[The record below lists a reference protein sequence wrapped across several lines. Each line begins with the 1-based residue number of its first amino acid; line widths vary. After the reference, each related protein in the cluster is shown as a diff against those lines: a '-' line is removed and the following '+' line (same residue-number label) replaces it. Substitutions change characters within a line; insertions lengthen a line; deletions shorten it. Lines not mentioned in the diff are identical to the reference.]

1 MEGYRFQRL
10 VYYDEIMVIKS
21 TTADDRI
28 REFTTF
34 ADGTDRTELAGAL
47 NLPTPTVVSAVR
59 RLLAAGEL
67 VETEPARPT
76 AGAGRPAR
84 ALRIAGP
91 TTMVG
96 LISWQGDRLLV
107 RCLDAAG
114 KLVAERTLDPPDRL
128 AGAEALERIVERLQ
142 ALAKRQSG
150 YRLRAVVFS
159 VPAPFLSGH
168 GAPREHALL
177 DPSAVPFPVTA
188 SGNLEATLSER
199 FGVPVIMENDANLA
213 ALGELYASAGFDNA
227 VYLKINGFGFGS
239 AIVVNRTLAR
249 GARGYAGE
257 LAHLQVDEDGP
268 LCACGGRGCLLYRV
282 RDRLVESAQWAY
294 DKPITFADLPKL
306 AEAGDA
312 GAVRMMRDIGRAL
325 GGPLA
330 HLCTFLDPELLL
342 VGGTLGPAAEHVVAG
357 IRDVLAVQ
365 APPVISDNLTVAV
378 SQLGPAA
385 EARGAVEAAR
395 LGSRQ

>member
-1 MEGYRFQRL
+1 
-10 VYYDEIMVIKS
+10 MVG
-21 TTADDRI
+21 TADERI
-28 REFTTF
+28 LEFTTF
-34 ADGTDRTELAGAL
+34 ADGTDRAELARAL

-67 VETEPARPT
+67 VETELSRST
-76 AGAGRPAR
+76 SRAGRPAR

-91 TTMVG
+91 AALVG
-96 LISWQGDRLLV
+96 LISWDGDQLRLG
-107 RCLDAAG
+107 CLDTG
-114 KLVAERTLDPPDRL
+114 GQPLVERTLAQPDRR
-128 AGAEALERIVERLQ
+128 AGAEGLERIVERMQ

-188 SGNLEATLSER
+188 TGNLEASLSDR
-199 FGVPVIMENDANLA
+199 LGLPVIMENDANLA
-213 ALGELYASAGFDNA
+213 ALGELYAADGFHNA
-227 VYLKINGFGFGS
+227 VYLKVSRIGFGS
-239 AIVVNRTLAR
+239 AIVVNGALAR

-257 LAHLQVDEDGP
+257 LAHLQVDSDGP
-268 LCACGGRGCLLYRV
+268 LCACGGRGCLLFRV
-282 RDRLVESAQWAY
+282 RDRLVQSAQWAY
-294 DKPITFADLPKL
+294 DEPISFADLPRL

-312 GAVRMMRDIGRAL
+312 GAVRMMRDIGRTL

-365 APPVISDNLTVAV
+365 APPVISDNLTVTV
-378 SQLGPAA
+378 SELGPAA
-385 EARGAVEAAR
+385 EVRGAVEAAR
-395 LGSRQ
+395 LASRSR